1 MNLRTTLTTLLVV
14 SLLAGTATAG
24 SAGHVA
30 STTNP
35 AVQSPLLFQSND
47 ANSSVSF
54 NRSIYEVEQG
64 ETATMNLSLE
74 DMDAMT
80 VQLGGGAMDYKL
92 NASVTDSNG
101 DGTVV
106 LVFDTAKAGSDDGS
120 ALTTK
125 ADADELT
132 VKNETKVDGELP
144 ANMYGITVYAGIGD
158 SAPTIGYGGLNVQ
171 GDESNTSRT
180 ATTTDTTTTPDE
192 SGEGMTTTTTSNEST
207 TTTDSSGQPGFGV
220 EISVVAL
227 AAVALLTRRQ

>member
-1 MNLRTTLTTLLVV
+1 MTLRNALTTLLVV
-14 SLLAGTATAG
+14 SLLAGPAAAG
-24 SAGHVA
+24 SAGHAA

-35 AVQSPLLFQSND
+35 AAQSPSLFQSND
-47 ANSSVSF
+47 ANSTVSF

-64 ETATMNLSLE
+64 ETITMNVTLE

-92 NASVTDSNG
+92 NASVTDGDG

-106 LVFDTAKAGSDDGS
+106 LTFDTAKAGSGDGS

-132 VKNETKVDGELP
+132 VKNETTVDGELP
-144 ANMYGITVYAGIGD
+144 ANMYGITVYAGTGD
-158 SAPTIGYGGLNVQ
+158 SAPTIEYGGLNVK
-171 GDESNTSRT
+171 GDATNGSRT
-180 ATTTDTTTTPDE
+180 TTATDATTTYDD
-192 SGEGMTTTTTSNEST
+192 SNMTTTTSNDST

-220 EISVVAL
+220 GISVVAL
-227 AAVALLTRRQ
+227 AAVTLLSRRR